1 METVETLFN
10 ISILTIKKKTL
21 KIVSPVDFIFI
32 LIIVHDLSSHLHKDQ
47 EKKKQKKNCSAR
59 FLTPLSV
66 SIF

>member
-47 EKKKQKKNCSAR
+47 EKKKTKKNTALLG
-59 FLTPLSV
+59 F
-66 SIF
+66 

>member
-47 EKKKQKKNCSAR
+47 EKKNKKKTALLG
-59 FLTPLSV
+59 F
-66 SIF
+66 

>member
-47 EKKKQKKNCSAR
+47 EKKTKKKLLC
-59 FLTPLSV
+59 
-66 SIF
+66 

>member
-47 EKKKQKKNCSAR
+47 EKKNCSAR